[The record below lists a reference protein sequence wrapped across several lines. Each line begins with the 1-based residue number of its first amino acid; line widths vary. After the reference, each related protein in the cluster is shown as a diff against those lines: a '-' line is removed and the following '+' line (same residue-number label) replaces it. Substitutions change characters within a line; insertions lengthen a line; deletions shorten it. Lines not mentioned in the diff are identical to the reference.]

1 MGAWHDTP
9 TRRSSTAPSASSGT
23 PTSPATAKALVM
35 AAHALPSRAV
45 RRDVP
50 EWARTRPVTVS
61 IQSARQSARQS
72 ATAASYPAPPRALAS
87 ETADSRGFASVTVNL
102 ACVFA
107 LTVLACGNL
116 VGAYDHPIAWA
127 ISVLTATACGCLPA
141 ICSSVFRRASRSKP
155 VIRWMATLA
164 FMMLCQ
170 FLIGPALVFPG
181 VTGDTAA
188 FAVGTITQR
197 WNQLLA
203 SYKFLISATPPVGT
217 DAMSLPAVWTM
228 ALWCALAASS
238 AALSRIA
245 GFGVAPA
252 IPILVTFALSALLG
266 TKDGWHA
273 GLLGA
278 AAIAVLLP
286 WTAAR
291 CGWRRPRRWLASL
304 LVLTLALGAGLG
316 SCRLMPHH
324 RFVLRDHYE
333 PPLIMRDTTSPLAG
347 MRTFVKE
354 HRNDTILTAYDLPAA
369 TPVRMAVMTCF
380 DGNVWNV
387 AGCADERGTATYRVM
402 GSGASDTAKY
412 DTAKSSTAKSDT
424 TAYGAETGTASGN
437 GTTVTFAI
445 GKGLSGQSWLP
456 VAGTPNGITM
466 QGHADRRNLFYS
478 AETNAAIYPTGM
490 EEGMVYTVG
499 TMLHPIPKNTDIAA
513 AVGAEATVSSADSV
527 PREIGALASG
537 ISGGQTTGGAMALA
551 LSTWLHSEG
560 WFSHGLQGEHPSM
573 AGHGSHRLLS
583 MLQGSGMVGDGE
595 QYASLMALMARELG
609 LPSRVVLGVIP
620 KDGNGMLSST
630 RAKQI
635 DGHTVT
641 EFTGNDIE
649 AWVEIEL
656 ERFGWVPFFPTPKET
671 KTPDESQDL
680 TPTSVESPLVRSS
693 PSLADP
699 LREER
704 DPPDQAQQRE
714 QNTPA
719 SEKPRAWHAFLRI
732 AGVVALCLGPVWL
745 VGIAAGSALLYN
757 AFRVR
762 RARRIP
768 VPRLCM
774 AAGWRMLVEHLRHTD
789 LADVP
794 LNRTRRMQASIIERQ
809 CPAIAGMVRQLADAA
824 DTAAFADAQATATD
838 AVAYWRQ
845 LDQVRSAASASLT
858 PAHRWLALTTPL
870 PLRPQRFARSVAQ
883 RLRRPAAQSRIVQA
897 QRRGFRTRRQANA
910 TKHADKRRQA
920 PDKHRQTNGI
930 SGHGMHP

>member
-1 MGAWHDTP
+1 
-9 TRRSSTAPSASSGT
+9 
-23 PTSPATAKALVM
+23 
-35 AAHALPSRAV
+35 
-45 RRDVP
+45 
-50 EWARTRPVTVS
+50 
-61 IQSARQSARQS
+61 
-72 ATAASYPAPPRALAS
+72 
-87 ETADSRGFASVTVNL
+87 
-102 ACVFA
+102 
-107 LTVLACGNL
+107 
-116 VGAYDHPIAWA
+116 
-127 ISVLTATACGCLPA
+127 
-141 ICSSVFRRASRSKP
+141 
-155 VIRWMATLA
+155 MATLA

-203 SYKFLISATPPVGT
+203 SYKYLISATPPVGT

-424 TAYGAETGTASGN
+424 TAYSAETGTASGN

-445 GKGLSGQSWLP
+445 GKGLSGHSWLP
-456 VAGTPNGITM
+456 VAGTPSGITM

-478 AETNAAIYPTGM
+478 AETNTAIYPTGM

-499 TMLHPIPKNTDIAA
+499 TMLRPIPKNTDIAA

-537 ISGGQTTGGAMALA
+537 IAGGQTTGGAMAQA

-560 WFSHGLQGEHPSM
+560 WFSHGLPSEHPSM

-680 TPTSVESPLVRSS
+680 TPTSIESPLVRSS

-714 QNTPA
+714 RNTSA
-719 SEKPRAWHAFLRI
+719 SEKPQVWHAFLRI

-745 VGIAAGSALLYN
+745 IGTAAGAALLYN

-774 AAGWRMLVEHLRHTD
+774 AAGWRMLVEHLHHTD

-824 DTAAFADAQATATD
+824 DAAAFADAQATATD

-883 RLRRPAAQSRIVQA
+883 RLRPAAQSRIVQA
-897 QRRGFRTRRQANA
+897 QRRSFQTRRQANA
-910 TKHADKRRQA
+910 TEHTNKHRQA
-920 PDKHRQTNGI
+920 PRQTPTNERHQRTRHASLI
-930 SGHGMHP
+930 VHSR

>member
-1 MGAWHDTP
+1 
-9 TRRSSTAPSASSGT
+9 
-23 PTSPATAKALVM
+23 
-35 AAHALPSRAV
+35 
-45 RRDVP
+45 
-50 EWARTRPVTVS
+50 
-61 IQSARQSARQS
+61 
-72 ATAASYPAPPRALAS
+72 
-87 ETADSRGFASVTVNL
+87 
-102 ACVFA
+102 
-107 LTVLACGNL
+107 
-116 VGAYDHPIAWA
+116 
-127 ISVLTATACGCLPA
+127 
-141 ICSSVFRRASRSKP
+141 
-155 VIRWMATLA
+155 
-164 FMMLCQ
+164 MLCQ

-203 SYKFLISATPPVGT
+203 SYKYLISATPPVGT

-273 GLLGA
+273 GMLGA

-424 TAYGAETGTASGN
+424 TAYSAETGTASGN

-445 GKGLSGQSWLP
+445 GKGLSGHSWLP
-456 VAGTPNGITM
+456 VAGTPSGITM

-478 AETNAAIYPTGM
+478 AETNTAIYPTGM

-499 TMLHPIPKNTDIAA
+499 TMLRPIPKNTDIAA

-537 ISGGQTTGGAMALA
+537 IAGGQTTGGAMAQA

-560 WFSHGLQGEHPSM
+560 WFSHGLPSEHPSM

-680 TPTSVESPLVRSS
+680 TPTSIESPLVRSS

-714 QNTPA
+714 RNTSA
-719 SEKPRAWHAFLRI
+719 SEKPRVWHAFLRI

-745 VGIAAGSALLYN
+745 IGTAAGAALLYN

-774 AAGWRMLVEHLRHTD
+774 AAGWRMLVEHLHHTD

-824 DTAAFADAQATATD
+824 DAAAFADAQATATD

-883 RLRRPAAQSRIVQA
+883 RLRPAAQSRIVQA
-897 QRRGFRTRRQANA
+897 QRRSFQTRRQANA
-910 TKHADKRRQA
+910 TEHTNKHRQA
-920 PDKHRQTNGI
+920 PRQTPTNERHQRTRHASLI
-930 SGHGMHP
+930 VHSR

>member
-1 MGAWHDTP
+1 
-9 TRRSSTAPSASSGT
+9 
-23 PTSPATAKALVM
+23 
-35 AAHALPSRAV
+35 
-45 RRDVP
+45 
-50 EWARTRPVTVS
+50 
-61 IQSARQSARQS
+61 
-72 ATAASYPAPPRALAS
+72 
-87 ETADSRGFASVTVNL
+87 
-102 ACVFA
+102 
-107 LTVLACGNL
+107 
-116 VGAYDHPIAWA
+116 
-127 ISVLTATACGCLPA
+127 
-141 ICSSVFRRASRSKP
+141 
-155 VIRWMATLA
+155 
-164 FMMLCQ
+164 MLCQ

-354 HRNDTILTAYDLPAA
+354 HRNDTILTAYDLSAA

-412 DTAKSSTAKSDT
+412 DTAKSSTSKSDT
-424 TAYGAETGTASGN
+424 TAYSAETGTASGN

-445 GKGLSGQSWLP
+445 GKGLSGHSWLP

-499 TMLHPIPKNTDIAA
+499 TMLRPIPKNTDIAA
-513 AVGAEATVSSADSV
+513 AVGAEATVSSTDSV

-537 ISGGQTTGGAMALA
+537 IAGGQTTGGAMAQA

-680 TPTSVESPLVRSS
+680 TPTSIESPLVRSS

-714 QNTPA
+714 RNTSA
-719 SEKPRAWHAFLRI
+719 SEKPRVWHAFLRI

-745 VGIAAGSALLYN
+745 IGTAAGAALLYN

-774 AAGWRMLVEHLRHTD
+774 AAGWRMLVEHLHHTD

-824 DTAAFADAQATATD
+824 DAAAFADAQATATD

-883 RLRRPAAQSRIVQA
+883 RLRPAAQSRIVQA
-897 QRRGFRTRRQANA
+897 QRRGFRTHRQANA
-910 TKHADKRRQA
+910 RNT
-920 PDKHRQTNGI
+920 PTNTDKHRQAPRQTPTNERHQRTRHA
-930 SGHGMHP
+930 S

>member
-1 MGAWHDTP
+1 
-9 TRRSSTAPSASSGT
+9 
-23 PTSPATAKALVM
+23 
-35 AAHALPSRAV
+35 
-45 RRDVP
+45 
-50 EWARTRPVTVS
+50 
-61 IQSARQSARQS
+61 
-72 ATAASYPAPPRALAS
+72 
-87 ETADSRGFASVTVNL
+87 
-102 ACVFA
+102 
-107 LTVLACGNL
+107 
-116 VGAYDHPIAWA
+116 
-127 ISVLTATACGCLPA
+127 
-141 ICSSVFRRASRSKP
+141 
-155 VIRWMATLA
+155 
-164 FMMLCQ
+164 
-170 FLIGPALVFPG
+170 
-181 VTGDTAA
+181 
-188 FAVGTITQR
+188 
-197 WNQLLA
+197 
-203 SYKFLISATPPVGT
+203 
-217 DAMSLPAVWTM
+217 
-228 ALWCALAASS
+228 
-238 AALSRIA
+238 
-245 GFGVAPA
+245 
-252 IPILVTFALSALLG
+252 
-266 TKDGWHA
+266 
-273 GLLGA
+273 
-278 AAIAVLLP
+278 
-286 WTAAR
+286 
-291 CGWRRPRRWLASL
+291 
-304 LVLTLALGAGLG
+304 
-316 SCRLMPHH
+316 
-324 RFVLRDHYE
+324 
-333 PPLIMRDTTSPLAG
+333 MR
-347 MRTFVKE
+347 
-354 HRNDTILTAYDLPAA
+354 
-369 TPVRMAVMTCF
+369 
-380 DGNVWNV
+380 
-387 AGCADERGTATYRVM
+387 
-402 GSGASDTAKY
+402 
-412 DTAKSSTAKSDT
+412 
-424 TAYGAETGTASGN
+424 
-437 GTTVTFAI
+437 
-445 GKGLSGQSWLP
+445 
-456 VAGTPNGITM
+456 
-466 QGHADRRNLFYS
+466 GHADRCNLFYS

-499 TMLHPIPKNTDIAA
+499 TMLRPIPKNTDIAA
-513 AVGAEATVSSADSV
+513 AAGAEATVSSADSV

-537 ISGGQTTGGAMALA
+537 IAGGQTTGGAMALA

-699 LREER
+699 LREKR

-714 QNTPA
+714 RNTSA

-745 VGIAAGSALLYN
+745 VGTAAGLALLYN

-824 DTAAFADAQATATD
+824 DAAAFADAQATATD

-883 RLRRPAAQSRIVQA
+883 RLRPAAQSRIVQA

-910 TKHADKRRQA
+910 TEHADKRRQA
-920 PDKHRQTNGI
+920 PDKRTALADTACI
-930 SGHGMHP
+930 PDRAFPITP

>member
-1 MGAWHDTP
+1 
-9 TRRSSTAPSASSGT
+9 
-23 PTSPATAKALVM
+23 
-35 AAHALPSRAV
+35 
-45 RRDVP
+45 
-50 EWARTRPVTVS
+50 
-61 IQSARQSARQS
+61 
-72 ATAASYPAPPRALAS
+72 
-87 ETADSRGFASVTVNL
+87 
-102 ACVFA
+102 
-107 LTVLACGNL
+107 
-116 VGAYDHPIAWA
+116 
-127 ISVLTATACGCLPA
+127 
-141 ICSSVFRRASRSKP
+141 
-155 VIRWMATLA
+155 
-164 FMMLCQ
+164 MLCQ

-203 SYKFLISATPPVGT
+203 SYKYLISATPPVGT

-245 GFGVAPA
+245 GFDVAPA

-402 GSGASDTAKY
+402 GSGASDTTKYDTAKY
-412 DTAKSSTAKSDT
+412 DTAKSSIAKSDT
-424 TAYGAETGTASGN
+424 TAYSAETGTASGN

-445 GKGLSGQSWLP
+445 GKGLSGHSWLP

-499 TMLHPIPKNTDIAA
+499 TMLRPIPKNTDIAA

-527 PREIGALASG
+527 PHEIGALASG
-537 ISGGQTTGGAMALA
+537 IAGGQTTGGAMALA

-704 DPPDQAQQRE
+704 DPPDQAQQGER
-714 QNTPA
+714 NTSA

-774 AAGWRMLVEHLRHTD
+774 AAGWRMLVEYLRHTD

-794 LNRTRRMQASIIERQ
+794 LNRTRRMQALIIEGR

-824 DTAAFADAQATATD
+824 DAAAFADAQATATD

-845 LDQVRSAASASLT
+845 LDQVRSAASTSLT
-858 PAHRWLALTTPL
+858 SAHRWLALTTPL

-883 RLRRPAAQSRIVQA
+883 RLRPAAQSRIVQA

-910 TKHADKRRQA
+910 TEHIDRRRQA
-920 PDKHRQTNGI
+920 PDKRTALADTACI
-930 SGHGMHP
+930 PDRAFPITP

>member
-1 MGAWHDTP
+1 
-9 TRRSSTAPSASSGT
+9 
-23 PTSPATAKALVM
+23 
-35 AAHALPSRAV
+35 
-45 RRDVP
+45 
-50 EWARTRPVTVS
+50 
-61 IQSARQSARQS
+61 
-72 ATAASYPAPPRALAS
+72 
-87 ETADSRGFASVTVNL
+87 
-102 ACVFA
+102 
-107 LTVLACGNL
+107 
-116 VGAYDHPIAWA
+116 
-127 ISVLTATACGCLPA
+127 
-141 ICSSVFRRASRSKP
+141 
-155 VIRWMATLA
+155 
-164 FMMLCQ
+164 
-170 FLIGPALVFPG
+170 
-181 VTGDTAA
+181 
-188 FAVGTITQR
+188 
-197 WNQLLA
+197 
-203 SYKFLISATPPVGT
+203 
-217 DAMSLPAVWTM
+217 
-228 ALWCALAASS
+228 
-238 AALSRIA
+238 
-245 GFGVAPA
+245 
-252 IPILVTFALSALLG
+252 
-266 TKDGWHA
+266 
-273 GLLGA
+273 
-278 AAIAVLLP
+278 
-286 WTAAR
+286 
-291 CGWRRPRRWLASL
+291 
-304 LVLTLALGAGLG
+304 
-316 SCRLMPHH
+316 
-324 RFVLRDHYE
+324 
-333 PPLIMRDTTSPLAG
+333 
-347 MRTFVKE
+347 
-354 HRNDTILTAYDLPAA
+354 
-369 TPVRMAVMTCF
+369 
-380 DGNVWNV
+380 
-387 AGCADERGTATYRVM
+387 M
-402 GSGASDTAKY
+402 GSGASDTAK
-412 DTAKSSTAKSDT
+412 SDT
-424 TAYGAETGTASGN
+424 TAYSAETGTASGN

-445 GKGLSGQSWLP
+445 GKGLSGHSWLP
-456 VAGTPNGITM
+456 VAGTPSGITM

-499 TMLHPIPKNTDIAA
+499 TMLRPIPKNTDIAA

-527 PREIGALASG
+527 PREIGTLASG
-537 ISGGQTTGGAMALA
+537 IAGGQTTGGAMALA

-704 DPPDQAQQRE
+704 DPPDQAQQGER
-714 QNTPA
+714 NTSA

-745 VGIAAGSALLYN
+745 VGIAAGSAWLYN

-824 DTAAFADAQATATD
+824 DAAAFADAQATATD

-845 LDQVRSAASASLT
+845 LDQVRSAASASLP

-883 RLRRPAAQSRIVQA
+883 RLRPAAQSRIAQA

-910 TKHADKRRQA
+910 TEHTDR
-920 PDKHRQTNGI
+920 HRQTNDI

>member
-1 MGAWHDTP
+1 
-9 TRRSSTAPSASSGT
+9 
-23 PTSPATAKALVM
+23 
-35 AAHALPSRAV
+35 
-45 RRDVP
+45 
-50 EWARTRPVTVS
+50 
-61 IQSARQSARQS
+61 
-72 ATAASYPAPPRALAS
+72 
-87 ETADSRGFASVTVNL
+87 
-102 ACVFA
+102 
-107 LTVLACGNL
+107 
-116 VGAYDHPIAWA
+116 
-127 ISVLTATACGCLPA
+127 
-141 ICSSVFRRASRSKP
+141 
-155 VIRWMATLA
+155 
-164 FMMLCQ
+164 MLCQ

-203 SYKFLISATPPVGT
+203 SYKYLISTTPPVGT

-424 TAYGAETGTASGN
+424 TAYSAETGTASGN

-445 GKGLSGQSWLP
+445 GKGLSGHSWLP
-456 VAGTPNGITM
+456 VAGTPSGITM

-478 AETNAAIYPTGM
+478 AETNTAIYPTGM

-499 TMLHPIPKNTDIAA
+499 TMLRPIPKNTDIAA

-537 ISGGQTTGGAMALA
+537 IAGGQTTGGAMALA

-680 TPTSVESPLVRSS
+680 TPTSIESPLVRSS

-714 QNTPA
+714 RNTSA
-719 SEKPRAWHAFLRI
+719 SEKPRVWHAFLRI

-745 VGIAAGSALLYN
+745 IGTAAGAALLYN

-774 AAGWRMLVEHLRHTD
+774 AAGWRMLIEHLHHTD

-824 DTAAFADAQATATD
+824 DAAAFADAQATATD

-883 RLRRPAAQSRIVQA
+883 RLRPAAQSRIVQA
-897 QRRGFRTRRQANA
+897 QRRSFQTRRQANA
-910 TKHADKRRQA
+910 TEHTNKHRQA
-920 PDKHRQTNGI
+920 PRQTPTNERHQRTRHASLI
-930 SGHGMHP
+930 VHSR

>member
-1 MGAWHDTP
+1 
-9 TRRSSTAPSASSGT
+9 
-23 PTSPATAKALVM
+23 
-35 AAHALPSRAV
+35 
-45 RRDVP
+45 
-50 EWARTRPVTVS
+50 
-61 IQSARQSARQS
+61 
-72 ATAASYPAPPRALAS
+72 
-87 ETADSRGFASVTVNL
+87 
-102 ACVFA
+102 
-107 LTVLACGNL
+107 
-116 VGAYDHPIAWA
+116 
-127 ISVLTATACGCLPA
+127 
-141 ICSSVFRRASRSKP
+141 
-155 VIRWMATLA
+155 
-164 FMMLCQ
+164 MLCQ

-203 SYKFLISATPPVGT
+203 SYKYLISATPPVGT

-278 AAIAVLLP
+278 AAIAMLLP

-347 MRTFVKE
+347 IRTFVKE

-412 DTAKSSTAKSDT
+412 DTAKSSTAKSGT
-424 TAYGAETGTASGN
+424 TAYSAETGTASGN

-445 GKGLSGQSWLP
+445 GKGLSGHSWLP
-456 VAGTPNGITM
+456 VAGTPSGITM
-466 QGHADRRNLFYS
+466 RGHADRRNLFYS

-499 TMLHPIPKNTDIAA
+499 TMLRPIPKNTDIAA

-537 ISGGQTTGGAMALA
+537 IAGGQTTGGAMALA

-704 DPPDQAQQRE
+704 DPPDQAQQGER
-714 QNTPA
+714 NTSA

-774 AAGWRMLVEHLRHTD
+774 AAGWRMLVEYLRHTD

-794 LNRTRRMQASIIERQ
+794 LNRTRRMQALIIEGR

-824 DTAAFADAQATATD
+824 DAAAFADAQATATD

-845 LDQVRSAASASLT
+845 LDQVRSAASTSLT
-858 PAHRWLALTTPL
+858 SAHRWLALTTPL

-883 RLRRPAAQSRIVQA
+883 RLRPAAQSRIVQA

-910 TKHADKRRQA
+910 TEHIDRHRQA

>member
-1 MGAWHDTP
+1 
-9 TRRSSTAPSASSGT
+9 
-23 PTSPATAKALVM
+23 
-35 AAHALPSRAV
+35 
-45 RRDVP
+45 
-50 EWARTRPVTVS
+50 
-61 IQSARQSARQS
+61 
-72 ATAASYPAPPRALAS
+72 
-87 ETADSRGFASVTVNL
+87 
-102 ACVFA
+102 
-107 LTVLACGNL
+107 
-116 VGAYDHPIAWA
+116 
-127 ISVLTATACGCLPA
+127 
-141 ICSSVFRRASRSKP
+141 
-155 VIRWMATLA
+155 
-164 FMMLCQ
+164 MLCQ

-203 SYKFLISATPPVGT
+203 SYKYLISATPPVGT

-245 GFGVAPA
+245 GFDVAPA

-402 GSGASDTAKY
+402 GSGASDTTKYDTAKY
-412 DTAKSSTAKSDT
+412 DTAKSSIAKSDT
-424 TAYGAETGTASGN
+424 TAYSAETGTASGN

-445 GKGLSGQSWLP
+445 GKGLSGHSWLP

-499 TMLHPIPKNTDIAA
+499 TMLRPIPKNTDIAA

-527 PREIGALASG
+527 PHEIGALASG
-537 ISGGQTTGGAMALA
+537 IAGGQTTGGAMALA

-704 DPPDQAQQRE
+704 DPPDQAQQGER
-714 QNTPA
+714 NTSA

-774 AAGWRMLVEHLRHTD
+774 AAGWRMLVEYLRHTD

-794 LNRTRRMQASIIERQ
+794 LNRTRRMQALIIEGR

-824 DTAAFADAQATATD
+824 DAAAFADAQATATD

-845 LDQVRSAASASLT
+845 LDQVRSAASTSLT
-858 PAHRWLALTTPL
+858 SAHRWLALTTPL

-883 RLRRPAAQSRIVQA
+883 RLRPAAQSRIVQA

-910 TKHADKRRQA
+910 TEHIDRHRQA

>member
-1 MGAWHDTP
+1 
-9 TRRSSTAPSASSGT
+9 
-23 PTSPATAKALVM
+23 
-35 AAHALPSRAV
+35 
-45 RRDVP
+45 
-50 EWARTRPVTVS
+50 
-61 IQSARQSARQS
+61 
-72 ATAASYPAPPRALAS
+72 
-87 ETADSRGFASVTVNL
+87 
-102 ACVFA
+102 
-107 LTVLACGNL
+107 
-116 VGAYDHPIAWA
+116 
-127 ISVLTATACGCLPA
+127 
-141 ICSSVFRRASRSKP
+141 
-155 VIRWMATLA
+155 
-164 FMMLCQ
+164 MLCQ

-203 SYKFLISATPPVGT
+203 SYKYLISATPPVGT

-291 CGWRRPRRWLASL
+291 CGWCRPRRWLASL

-324 RFVLRDHYE
+324 RFVLRDYYE

-424 TAYGAETGTASGN
+424 TAYSAETGTASGN

-445 GKGLSGQSWLP
+445 GKGLSGHSWLP
-456 VAGTPNGITM
+456 VAGMPSGITM
-466 QGHADRRNLFYS
+466 QGRADRRNLFYS

-499 TMLHPIPKNTDIAA
+499 TMLRPIPKNTDIAA

-537 ISGGQTTGGAMALA
+537 IAGGQTTGGAMALA

-704 DPPDQAQQRE
+704 DPPDQAQQEER
-714 QNTPA
+714 NTPA

-774 AAGWRMLVEHLRHTD
+774 AAGWRMLVEYLRHTD

-794 LNRTRRMQASIIERQ
+794 LNRTRRMQASIIEGR

-824 DTAAFADAQATATD
+824 DAAAFADAQATATD

-858 PAHRWLALTTPL
+858 PAHRWLSLTTPL

-897 QRRGFRTRRQANA
+897 QRRGFRTHRQANA
-910 TKHADKRRQA
+910 RNTPTNTDKHQQA

>member
-1 MGAWHDTP
+1 
-9 TRRSSTAPSASSGT
+9 
-23 PTSPATAKALVM
+23 
-35 AAHALPSRAV
+35 
-45 RRDVP
+45 
-50 EWARTRPVTVS
+50 
-61 IQSARQSARQS
+61 
-72 ATAASYPAPPRALAS
+72 
-87 ETADSRGFASVTVNL
+87 
-102 ACVFA
+102 
-107 LTVLACGNL
+107 
-116 VGAYDHPIAWA
+116 
-127 ISVLTATACGCLPA
+127 
-141 ICSSVFRRASRSKP
+141 
-155 VIRWMATLA
+155 
-164 FMMLCQ
+164 MLCQ

-203 SYKFLISATPPVGT
+203 SYKYLISATPPVGT

-424 TAYGAETGTASGN
+424 TAYSAETGTASGN

-445 GKGLSGQSWLP
+445 GKGLSGHSWLP
-456 VAGTPNGITM
+456 VAGTPSGITM

-499 TMLHPIPKNTDIAA
+499 TMLRPLPKNTDIAA
-513 AVGAEATVSSADSV
+513 AAGAEATVSSADSV

-537 ISGGQTTGGAMALA
+537 IAGGQTTGGAMAQA

-714 QNTPA
+714 RNTSA

-745 VGIAAGSALLYN
+745 VGTAAGLALLYN
-757 AFRVR
+757 AFRMR

-774 AAGWRMLVEHLRHTD
+774 AAGWRMLVEHFRHTG

-824 DTAAFADAQATATD
+824 DAAAFADAQATATD

-883 RLRRPAAQSRIVQA
+883 RLRPAAQSRIVQA
-897 QRRGFRTRRQANA
+897 QRRWFRTRRQANA
-910 TKHADKRRQA
+910 TEHADKRRQA
-920 PDKHRQTNGI
+920 PDRHRQTNDI
-930 SGHGMHP
+930 SGHGMHPDRAFPITP

>member
-1 MGAWHDTP
+1 
-9 TRRSSTAPSASSGT
+9 
-23 PTSPATAKALVM
+23 
-35 AAHALPSRAV
+35 
-45 RRDVP
+45 
-50 EWARTRPVTVS
+50 
-61 IQSARQSARQS
+61 
-72 ATAASYPAPPRALAS
+72 
-87 ETADSRGFASVTVNL
+87 
-102 ACVFA
+102 
-107 LTVLACGNL
+107 
-116 VGAYDHPIAWA
+116 
-127 ISVLTATACGCLPA
+127 
-141 ICSSVFRRASRSKP
+141 
-155 VIRWMATLA
+155 MATLA

-203 SYKFLISATPPVGT
+203 SYKYLISATPPVGT

-424 TAYGAETGTASGN
+424 TAYSAETGTASGN

-445 GKGLSGQSWLP
+445 GKGLSGHSWLP
-456 VAGTPNGITM
+456 VAGTPSGITM

-499 TMLHPIPKNTDIAA
+499 TMLRPLPKNTDIAA
-513 AVGAEATVSSADSV
+513 AAGAEATVSSADSV

-537 ISGGQTTGGAMALA
+537 IAGGQTTGGAMAQA

-714 QNTPA
+714 RNTSA

-745 VGIAAGSALLYN
+745 VGTAAGLALLYN
-757 AFRVR
+757 AFRMR

-774 AAGWRMLVEHLRHTD
+774 AAGWRMLVEHFRHTG

-824 DTAAFADAQATATD
+824 DAAAFADAQATATD

-883 RLRRPAAQSRIVQA
+883 RLRPAAQSRIVQA
-897 QRRGFRTRRQANA
+897 QRRWFRTRRQANA
-910 TKHADKRRQA
+910 TEHADKRRQA
-920 PDKHRQTNGI
+920 PDRHRQTNDI
-930 SGHGMHP
+930 SGHGMHPDRAFPITP

>member
-1 MGAWHDTP
+1 
-9 TRRSSTAPSASSGT
+9 
-23 PTSPATAKALVM
+23 
-35 AAHALPSRAV
+35 
-45 RRDVP
+45 
-50 EWARTRPVTVS
+50 
-61 IQSARQSARQS
+61 
-72 ATAASYPAPPRALAS
+72 
-87 ETADSRGFASVTVNL
+87 
-102 ACVFA
+102 
-107 LTVLACGNL
+107 
-116 VGAYDHPIAWA
+116 
-127 ISVLTATACGCLPA
+127 
-141 ICSSVFRRASRSKP
+141 
-155 VIRWMATLA
+155 
-164 FMMLCQ
+164 MLCQ

-203 SYKFLISATPPVGT
+203 SYKYLISATPPVGT

-424 TAYGAETGTASGN
+424 TAYSAETGTASGN

-445 GKGLSGQSWLP
+445 GKGLSGHSWLP
-456 VAGTPNGITM
+456 VAGTPSGITM

-478 AETNAAIYPTGM
+478 AETNTAIYPTGM

-499 TMLHPIPKNTDIAA
+499 TMLRPIPKNTDIAA

-537 ISGGQTTGGAMALA
+537 IAGGQTTGGAMAQA

-560 WFSHGLQGEHPSM
+560 WFSHGLPSEHPSM

-680 TPTSVESPLVRSS
+680 TPTSIESPLVRSS

-714 QNTPA
+714 RNTSA
-719 SEKPRAWHAFLRI
+719 SEKPRVWHAFLRI

-745 VGIAAGSALLYN
+745 IGTAAGAALLYN

-774 AAGWRMLVEHLRHTD
+774 AAGWRMLVEHLHHTD

-824 DTAAFADAQATATD
+824 DAAAFADAQATATD

-883 RLRRPAAQSRIVQA
+883 RLRPAAQSRIVQA
-897 QRRGFRTRRQANA
+897 QRRSFQTRRQANA
-910 TKHADKRRQA
+910 TEHTNKHRQA
-920 PDKHRQTNGI
+920 PRQTPTNERHQRTRHASLI
-930 SGHGMHP
+930 VHSR

>member
-1 MGAWHDTP
+1 
-9 TRRSSTAPSASSGT
+9 
-23 PTSPATAKALVM
+23 
-35 AAHALPSRAV
+35 
-45 RRDVP
+45 
-50 EWARTRPVTVS
+50 
-61 IQSARQSARQS
+61 
-72 ATAASYPAPPRALAS
+72 
-87 ETADSRGFASVTVNL
+87 
-102 ACVFA
+102 
-107 LTVLACGNL
+107 
-116 VGAYDHPIAWA
+116 
-127 ISVLTATACGCLPA
+127 
-141 ICSSVFRRASRSKP
+141 
-155 VIRWMATLA
+155 
-164 FMMLCQ
+164 MLCQ

-291 CGWRRPRRWLASL
+291 CGWSRPRRWLASL
-304 LVLTLALGAGLG
+304 LVLALALGAGLG

-424 TAYGAETGTASGN
+424 TAYSAETGTASGN

-445 GKGLSGQSWLP
+445 GKGLSGHSWLP
-456 VAGTPNGITM
+456 VAGTPSGITM
-466 QGHADRRNLFYS
+466 RGHADRCNLFYS

-499 TMLHPIPKNTDIAA
+499 TMLRPIPKNTDIAA

-537 ISGGQTTGGAMALA
+537 IAGGQTTGGAMALA

-704 DPPDQAQQRE
+704 DPPDQAQQGER
-714 QNTPA
+714 NTSA

-774 AAGWRMLVEHLRHTD
+774 AAGWRMLVEYLRHTD

-794 LNRTRRMQASIIERQ
+794 LNRTRRMQALIIEGR

-824 DTAAFADAQATATD
+824 DAAAFADAQATATD

-845 LDQVRSAASASLT
+845 LDQVRSAASTSLT
-858 PAHRWLALTTPL
+858 SAHRWLALTTPL

-883 RLRRPAAQSRIVQA
+883 RLRPAAQSRIVQA

-910 TKHADKRRQA
+910 TEHIDRHRQA

>member
-1 MGAWHDTP
+1 
-9 TRRSSTAPSASSGT
+9 
-23 PTSPATAKALVM
+23 
-35 AAHALPSRAV
+35 
-45 RRDVP
+45 
-50 EWARTRPVTVS
+50 
-61 IQSARQSARQS
+61 
-72 ATAASYPAPPRALAS
+72 
-87 ETADSRGFASVTVNL
+87 
-102 ACVFA
+102 
-107 LTVLACGNL
+107 
-116 VGAYDHPIAWA
+116 
-127 ISVLTATACGCLPA
+127 
-141 ICSSVFRRASRSKP
+141 
-155 VIRWMATLA
+155 
-164 FMMLCQ
+164 MLCQ

-203 SYKFLISATPPVGT
+203 SYKYLISATPPVGT

-424 TAYGAETGTASGN
+424 TAYSAETGTASGN

-445 GKGLSGQSWLP
+445 GKGLSGHSWLP
-456 VAGTPNGITM
+456 VAGTPSGITM

-478 AETNAAIYPTGM
+478 AETNTAIYPTGM

-499 TMLHPIPKNTDIAA
+499 TMLRPIPKNTDIAA

-537 ISGGQTTGGAMALA
+537 IAGGQTTGGAMALA

-560 WFSHGLQGEHPSM
+560 WFSHGLPSEHPSM

-620 KDGNGMLSST
+620 KDGNGILSST

-714 QNTPA
+714 RNTSA
-719 SEKPRAWHAFLRI
+719 SEKPRVWHAFLRI

-745 VGIAAGSALLYN
+745 IGTAAGAALLYN

-774 AAGWRMLVEHLRHTD
+774 AAGWRMLVEHLHHTD

-824 DTAAFADAQATATD
+824 DAAAFADAQATATD

-883 RLRRPAAQSRIVQA
+883 RLRPAAQSRIVQA
-897 QRRGFRTRRQANA
+897 QRRSFQTRRQANA
-910 TKHADKRRQA
+910 TEHTNKHRQA
-920 PDKHRQTNGI
+920 PRQTPTNERHQRTRHASLI
-930 SGHGMHP
+930 VHSR

>member
-1 MGAWHDTP
+1 
-9 TRRSSTAPSASSGT
+9 
-23 PTSPATAKALVM
+23 
-35 AAHALPSRAV
+35 
-45 RRDVP
+45 
-50 EWARTRPVTVS
+50 
-61 IQSARQSARQS
+61 
-72 ATAASYPAPPRALAS
+72 
-87 ETADSRGFASVTVNL
+87 
-102 ACVFA
+102 
-107 LTVLACGNL
+107 
-116 VGAYDHPIAWA
+116 
-127 ISVLTATACGCLPA
+127 
-141 ICSSVFRRASRSKP
+141 
-155 VIRWMATLA
+155 
-164 FMMLCQ
+164 
-170 FLIGPALVFPG
+170 
-181 VTGDTAA
+181 
-188 FAVGTITQR
+188 
-197 WNQLLA
+197 
-203 SYKFLISATPPVGT
+203 
-217 DAMSLPAVWTM
+217 
-228 ALWCALAASS
+228 
-238 AALSRIA
+238 
-245 GFGVAPA
+245 
-252 IPILVTFALSALLG
+252 
-266 TKDGWHA
+266 
-273 GLLGA
+273 
-278 AAIAVLLP
+278 
-286 WTAAR
+286 
-291 CGWRRPRRWLASL
+291 
-304 LVLTLALGAGLG
+304 
-316 SCRLMPHH
+316 
-324 RFVLRDHYE
+324 
-333 PPLIMRDTTSPLAG
+333 
-347 MRTFVKE
+347 
-354 HRNDTILTAYDLPAA
+354 
-369 TPVRMAVMTCF
+369 
-380 DGNVWNV
+380 
-387 AGCADERGTATYRVM
+387 
-402 GSGASDTAKY
+402 
-412 DTAKSSTAKSDT
+412 
-424 TAYGAETGTASGN
+424 
-437 GTTVTFAI
+437 
-445 GKGLSGQSWLP
+445 
-456 VAGTPNGITM
+456 
-466 QGHADRRNLFYS
+466 
-478 AETNAAIYPTGM
+478 
-490 EEGMVYTVG
+490 MVYTVG
-499 TMLHPIPKNTDIAA
+499 TMLRPIPKNTDIAA

-537 ISGGQTTGGAMALA
+537 IAGGQTTGGAMALA

-583 MLQGSGMVGDGE
+583 MLQGSGMIGDGE

-714 QNTPA
+714 RNTSA

-745 VGIAAGSALLYN
+745 VGTAAGSAWLYN

-774 AAGWRMLVEHLRHTD
+774 AAGWRMLVEYLRHTD

-824 DTAAFADAQATATD
+824 DAAAFADAQVTATD

-845 LDQVRSAASASLT
+845 LDQVRSAASASLP

-897 QRRGFRTRRQANA
+897 QRRGFRTHRQANA
-910 TKHADKRRQA
+910 RNT
-920 PDKHRQTNGI
+920 PTNTDKHRQAPRQTPTNERHQRTRHASLI
-930 SGHGMHP
+930 AHSR

>member
-1 MGAWHDTP
+1 
-9 TRRSSTAPSASSGT
+9 
-23 PTSPATAKALVM
+23 
-35 AAHALPSRAV
+35 
-45 RRDVP
+45 
-50 EWARTRPVTVS
+50 
-61 IQSARQSARQS
+61 
-72 ATAASYPAPPRALAS
+72 
-87 ETADSRGFASVTVNL
+87 
-102 ACVFA
+102 
-107 LTVLACGNL
+107 
-116 VGAYDHPIAWA
+116 
-127 ISVLTATACGCLPA
+127 
-141 ICSSVFRRASRSKP
+141 
-155 VIRWMATLA
+155 
-164 FMMLCQ
+164 MLCQ

-387 AGCADERGTATYRVM
+387 AGCAGERGTATYRVM

-412 DTAKSSTAKSDT
+412 DTAKSDT

-456 VAGTPNGITM
+456 VAGTPSGITM

-499 TMLHPIPKNTDIAA
+499 TMLRPIPKNTDIAA
-513 AVGAEATVSSADSV
+513 AVGAEATVSSTDSV

-537 ISGGQTTGGAMALA
+537 IAGGQTTGGAMALA

-635 DGHTVT
+635 DGHMVT

-714 QNTPA
+714 RNTPT

-762 RARRIP
+762 CARRIP

-774 AAGWRMLVEHLRHTD
+774 AVGWRMLVEHLRHTG

-824 DTAAFADAQATATD
+824 DAAAFADAQATATD

-870 PLRPQRFARSVAQ
+870 PLRPQRFARSVARSVAQ

-920 PDKHRQTNGI
+920 PDKHPASADTACIPDRVFPIT
-930 SGHGMHP
+930 P

>member
-1 MGAWHDTP
+1 
-9 TRRSSTAPSASSGT
+9 
-23 PTSPATAKALVM
+23 
-35 AAHALPSRAV
+35 
-45 RRDVP
+45 
-50 EWARTRPVTVS
+50 
-61 IQSARQSARQS
+61 
-72 ATAASYPAPPRALAS
+72 
-87 ETADSRGFASVTVNL
+87 
-102 ACVFA
+102 
-107 LTVLACGNL
+107 
-116 VGAYDHPIAWA
+116 
-127 ISVLTATACGCLPA
+127 
-141 ICSSVFRRASRSKP
+141 
-155 VIRWMATLA
+155 
-164 FMMLCQ
+164 MLCQ

-412 DTAKSSTAKSDT
+412 DTAKSSTSKSDT
-424 TAYGAETGTASGN
+424 TAYSAETGTASGN

-445 GKGLSGQSWLP
+445 GKGLSGHSWLP

-499 TMLHPIPKNTDIAA
+499 TMLRPIPKNTDIAA

-537 ISGGQTTGGAMALA
+537 IAGGQTTGGAMAQA

-680 TPTSVESPLVRSS
+680 TPTSIESPLVRSS

-714 QNTPA
+714 RNTSA
-719 SEKPRAWHAFLRI
+719 SEKPRVWHAFLRI

-745 VGIAAGSALLYN
+745 IGTAAGAALLYN

-774 AAGWRMLVEHLRHTD
+774 AAGWRMLVEHLHHTD

-824 DTAAFADAQATATD
+824 DAAAFADAQATATD

-883 RLRRPAAQSRIVQA
+883 RLRPAAQSRIVQA
-897 QRRGFRTRRQANA
+897 QRRGFRTHRQANA
-910 TKHADKRRQA
+910 RNT
-920 PDKHRQTNGI
+920 PTNTDKHRQTPTSPPTDTDKRTTSADTACI
-930 SGHGMHP
+930 LIAHSR

>member
-1 MGAWHDTP
+1 
-9 TRRSSTAPSASSGT
+9 
-23 PTSPATAKALVM
+23 
-35 AAHALPSRAV
+35 
-45 RRDVP
+45 
-50 EWARTRPVTVS
+50 
-61 IQSARQSARQS
+61 
-72 ATAASYPAPPRALAS
+72 
-87 ETADSRGFASVTVNL
+87 
-102 ACVFA
+102 
-107 LTVLACGNL
+107 
-116 VGAYDHPIAWA
+116 
-127 ISVLTATACGCLPA
+127 
-141 ICSSVFRRASRSKP
+141 
-155 VIRWMATLA
+155 
-164 FMMLCQ
+164 MLCQ

-412 DTAKSSTAKSDT
+412 DTAKSSTSKSDT
-424 TAYGAETGTASGN
+424 TAYSAETGTASGN

-445 GKGLSGQSWLP
+445 GKGLSGHSWLP

-499 TMLHPIPKNTDIAA
+499 TMLRPIPKNTDIAA

-537 ISGGQTTGGAMALA
+537 IAGGQTTGGAMAQA

-680 TPTSVESPLVRSS
+680 TPTSIESPLVRSS

-714 QNTPA
+714 RNTSA
-719 SEKPRAWHAFLRI
+719 SEKPRVWHAFLRI

-745 VGIAAGSALLYN
+745 IGTAAGAALLYN

-774 AAGWRMLVEHLRHTD
+774 AAGWRMLVEHLHHTD

-824 DTAAFADAQATATD
+824 DAAAFADAQATATD

-883 RLRRPAAQSRIVQA
+883 RLRPAAQSRIVQA
-897 QRRGFRTRRQANA
+897 QRRGFRTHRQANA
-910 TKHADKRRQA
+910 RNT
-920 PDKHRQTNGI
+920 PTNTDKHRQAPRQTPTNERHQRTRHA
-930 SGHGMHP
+930 S

>member
-1 MGAWHDTP
+1 
-9 TRRSSTAPSASSGT
+9 
-23 PTSPATAKALVM
+23 M

-61 IQSARQSARQS
+61 IQSTRQSARQS

-87 ETADSRGFASVTVNL
+87 ETANSRRFASVTVNL

-116 VGAYDHPIAWA
+116 VGAYDYPTAWA

-141 ICSSVFRRASRSKP
+141 ICSSVFQRASRSKP

-203 SYKFLISATPPVGT
+203 SYKYLISATPPVGT

-424 TAYGAETGTASGN
+424 TAYSAETGTASGN

-445 GKGLSGQSWLP
+445 GKGLSGHSWLP
-456 VAGTPNGITM
+456 VAGTPSGITM

-478 AETNAAIYPTGM
+478 AETNTAIYPTGM

-499 TMLHPIPKNTDIAA
+499 TMLRPIPKNTDIAA

-537 ISGGQTTGGAMALA
+537 IAGGQTTGGAMAQA

-560 WFSHGLQGEHPSM
+560 WFSHGLPSEHPSM

-680 TPTSVESPLVRSS
+680 TPTSIESPLVRSS

-714 QNTPA
+714 RNTSA
-719 SEKPRAWHAFLRI
+719 SEKPRVWHAFLRI

-745 VGIAAGSALLYN
+745 IGTAAGAALLYN

-774 AAGWRMLVEHLRHTD
+774 AAGWRMLVEHLHHTD

-824 DTAAFADAQATATD
+824 DAAAFADAQATATD

-883 RLRRPAAQSRIVQA
+883 RLRPAAQSRIVQA
-897 QRRGFRTRRQANA
+897 QRRSFQTRRQANA
-910 TKHADKRRQA
+910 TEHTNKHRQA
-920 PDKHRQTNGI
+920 PRQTPTNERHQRTRHASLI
-930 SGHGMHP
+930 VHSR

>member
-1 MGAWHDTP
+1 
-9 TRRSSTAPSASSGT
+9 
-23 PTSPATAKALVM
+23 
-35 AAHALPSRAV
+35 
-45 RRDVP
+45 
-50 EWARTRPVTVS
+50 
-61 IQSARQSARQS
+61 
-72 ATAASYPAPPRALAS
+72 
-87 ETADSRGFASVTVNL
+87 
-102 ACVFA
+102 
-107 LTVLACGNL
+107 
-116 VGAYDHPIAWA
+116 
-127 ISVLTATACGCLPA
+127 
-141 ICSSVFRRASRSKP
+141 
-155 VIRWMATLA
+155 
-164 FMMLCQ
+164 MLCQ

-203 SYKFLISATPPVGT
+203 SYKYLISATPPVGT

-266 TKDGWHA
+266 TKDGCHA

-347 MRTFVKE
+347 MRSFVKE

-412 DTAKSSTAKSDT
+412 DTAKSSTAKSSTAKSSIAKSDT
-424 TAYGAETGTASGN
+424 TAYSAETGTASGN

-445 GKGLSGQSWLP
+445 GKGLSGHSWLP
-456 VAGTPNGITM
+456 VAGTPSGITM
-466 QGHADRRNLFYS
+466 QDHADRRNLFYS

-499 TMLHPIPKNTDIAA
+499 TMLRPIPKNTDIAA
-513 AVGAEATVSSADSV
+513 AAGAEATVSSADSV

-537 ISGGQTTGGAMALA
+537 IAGGQTTGGAMAQA

-635 DGHTVT
+635 YGHTVT

-704 DPPDQAQQRE
+704 DPPDQAQQGER
-714 QNTPA
+714 NTSA

-732 AGVVALCLGPVWL
+732 AGVVVLCLGPVWL
-745 VGIAAGSALLYN
+745 VGTAAGSALLYN

-774 AAGWRMLVEHLRHTD
+774 AAGWRMLVEYLRHTD

-794 LNRTRRMQASIIERQ
+794 LNRTRRMQASIIEGQ

-824 DTAAFADAQATATD
+824 DAAAFADAQATVTD

-845 LDQVRSAASASLT
+845 LDQVRSAASTSLT
-858 PAHRWLALTTPL
+858 SAHRWLALTTPL
-870 PLRPQRFARSVAQ
+870 PLRPQRFARSVARSVAQ
-883 RLRRPAAQSRIVQA
+883 RLRPAAQSRIVQA

-910 TKHADKRRQA
+910 TEHIDRHRQA

>member
-1 MGAWHDTP
+1 
-9 TRRSSTAPSASSGT
+9 
-23 PTSPATAKALVM
+23 
-35 AAHALPSRAV
+35 
-45 RRDVP
+45 
-50 EWARTRPVTVS
+50 
-61 IQSARQSARQS
+61 
-72 ATAASYPAPPRALAS
+72 
-87 ETADSRGFASVTVNL
+87 
-102 ACVFA
+102 
-107 LTVLACGNL
+107 
-116 VGAYDHPIAWA
+116 
-127 ISVLTATACGCLPA
+127 
-141 ICSSVFRRASRSKP
+141 
-155 VIRWMATLA
+155 
-164 FMMLCQ
+164 MLCQ

-203 SYKFLISATPPVGT
+203 SYKYLISATPPVGT

-324 RFVLRDHYE
+324 RFVLRDYYE

-424 TAYGAETGTASGN
+424 TAYSAETGTASGN

-445 GKGLSGQSWLP
+445 GKGLSGHSWLP
-456 VAGTPNGITM
+456 VAGTPSGITM
-466 QGHADRRNLFYS
+466 QGRADRRNLFYS

-499 TMLHPIPKNTDIAA
+499 TMLRPIPKNTDIAA

-537 ISGGQTTGGAMALA
+537 IAGGQTTGGAMALA

-704 DPPDQAQQRE
+704 DPPDQAQQEER
-714 QNTPA
+714 NTPA

-774 AAGWRMLVEHLRHTD
+774 AAGWRMLVEYLRHTD

-794 LNRTRRMQASIIERQ
+794 LNRTRRMQASIIEGR

-824 DTAAFADAQATATD
+824 DAAAFADAQATATD

-858 PAHRWLALTTPL
+858 PAHRWLSLTTPL

-897 QRRGFRTRRQANA
+897 QRRGFRTHRQANA
-910 TKHADKRRQA
+910 RNTPTNTNKHQQA

>member
-1 MGAWHDTP
+1 
-9 TRRSSTAPSASSGT
+9 
-23 PTSPATAKALVM
+23 
-35 AAHALPSRAV
+35 
-45 RRDVP
+45 
-50 EWARTRPVTVS
+50 
-61 IQSARQSARQS
+61 
-72 ATAASYPAPPRALAS
+72 
-87 ETADSRGFASVTVNL
+87 
-102 ACVFA
+102 
-107 LTVLACGNL
+107 
-116 VGAYDHPIAWA
+116 
-127 ISVLTATACGCLPA
+127 
-141 ICSSVFRRASRSKP
+141 
-155 VIRWMATLA
+155 
-164 FMMLCQ
+164 MLCQ

-412 DTAKSSTAKSDT
+412 DTAKYDTAKSSTSKSDT
-424 TAYGAETGTASGN
+424 TAYSAETGTASGN

-445 GKGLSGQSWLP
+445 GKGLSGHSWLP

-499 TMLHPIPKNTDIAA
+499 TMLRPIPKNTDIAA

-537 ISGGQTTGGAMALA
+537 IAGGQTTGGAMAQA

-680 TPTSVESPLVRSS
+680 TPTSIESPLVRSS

-714 QNTPA
+714 RNTSA
-719 SEKPRAWHAFLRI
+719 SEKPRVWHAFLRI

-745 VGIAAGSALLYN
+745 IGTAAGAALLYN

-774 AAGWRMLVEHLRHTD
+774 AAGWRMLVEHLHHTD

-824 DTAAFADAQATATD
+824 DAAAFADAQATATD

-883 RLRRPAAQSRIVQA
+883 RLRPAAQSRIVQA
-897 QRRGFRTRRQANA
+897 QRRGFRTHRQANA
-910 TKHADKRRQA
+910 RNT
-920 PDKHRQTNGI
+920 PTNTDKHRQAPRQTPTNERHQRTRHASLI
-930 SGHGMHP
+930 THSR

>member
-1 MGAWHDTP
+1 
-9 TRRSSTAPSASSGT
+9 
-23 PTSPATAKALVM
+23 
-35 AAHALPSRAV
+35 
-45 RRDVP
+45 
-50 EWARTRPVTVS
+50 
-61 IQSARQSARQS
+61 
-72 ATAASYPAPPRALAS
+72 
-87 ETADSRGFASVTVNL
+87 
-102 ACVFA
+102 
-107 LTVLACGNL
+107 
-116 VGAYDHPIAWA
+116 
-127 ISVLTATACGCLPA
+127 
-141 ICSSVFRRASRSKP
+141 
-155 VIRWMATLA
+155 
-164 FMMLCQ
+164 MLCQ

-203 SYKFLISATPPVGT
+203 SYKYLISATPPVGT

-278 AAIAVLLP
+278 VAIAVLLP

-316 SCRLMPHH
+316 SCRFMPHH

-424 TAYGAETGTASGN
+424 TAYSAETGTASGN

-445 GKGLSGQSWLP
+445 GKGLSGHSWLP
-456 VAGTPNGITM
+456 VAGTPSGITM

-499 TMLHPIPKNTDIAA
+499 TMLRPIPKNTDIAA

-537 ISGGQTTGGAMALA
+537 IAGGQTTGGAMALA

-560 WFSHGLQGEHPSM
+560 WFSHGLPGEHPSM

-595 QYASLMALMARELG
+595 QYASLMALMARELS

-714 QNTPA
+714 RNTSA

-745 VGIAAGSALLYN
+745 VGTAAGSALLYN

-774 AAGWRMLVEHLRHTD
+774 AAGWRMLVEYLRHTD

-824 DTAAFADAQATATD
+824 DAAAFADAQATATD

-858 PAHRWLALTTPL
+858 PAHRWLALSTPL

-883 RLRRPAAQSRIVQA
+883 RLRSAAQLRIVQA

-910 TKHADKRRQA
+910 TEHTN
-920 PDKHRQTNGI
+920 KHRQTNGI

>member
-1 MGAWHDTP
+1 
-9 TRRSSTAPSASSGT
+9 
-23 PTSPATAKALVM
+23 
-35 AAHALPSRAV
+35 
-45 RRDVP
+45 
-50 EWARTRPVTVS
+50 
-61 IQSARQSARQS
+61 
-72 ATAASYPAPPRALAS
+72 
-87 ETADSRGFASVTVNL
+87 
-102 ACVFA
+102 
-107 LTVLACGNL
+107 
-116 VGAYDHPIAWA
+116 
-127 ISVLTATACGCLPA
+127 
-141 ICSSVFRRASRSKP
+141 
-155 VIRWMATLA
+155 MATLA

-203 SYKFLISATPPVGT
+203 SYKYLISATPPVGT

-324 RFVLRDHYE
+324 RFVLRDYYE

-424 TAYGAETGTASGN
+424 TAYSAETGTASGN

-445 GKGLSGQSWLP
+445 GKGLSGHSWLP
-456 VAGTPNGITM
+456 VAGMPSGITM
-466 QGHADRRNLFYS
+466 QGRADRRNLFYS

-499 TMLHPIPKNTDIAA
+499 TMLRPIPKNTDIAA

-537 ISGGQTTGGAMALA
+537 IAGGQTTGGAMALA

-704 DPPDQAQQRE
+704 DPPDQAQQEER
-714 QNTPA
+714 NTPA

-774 AAGWRMLVEHLRHTD
+774 AAGWRMLVEYLRHTD

-794 LNRTRRMQASIIERQ
+794 LNRTRRMQASIIEGR

-824 DTAAFADAQATATD
+824 DAAAFADAQATATD

-858 PAHRWLALTTPL
+858 PAHRWLSLTTPL

-897 QRRGFRTRRQANA
+897 QRRGFRTHRQANA
-910 TKHADKRRQA
+910 RNTPTNTDKHQQA

>member
-1 MGAWHDTP
+1 
-9 TRRSSTAPSASSGT
+9 
-23 PTSPATAKALVM
+23 
-35 AAHALPSRAV
+35 
-45 RRDVP
+45 
-50 EWARTRPVTVS
+50 
-61 IQSARQSARQS
+61 
-72 ATAASYPAPPRALAS
+72 
-87 ETADSRGFASVTVNL
+87 
-102 ACVFA
+102 
-107 LTVLACGNL
+107 
-116 VGAYDHPIAWA
+116 
-127 ISVLTATACGCLPA
+127 
-141 ICSSVFRRASRSKP
+141 
-155 VIRWMATLA
+155 MATLA

-203 SYKFLISATPPVGT
+203 SYKYLISATPPVGT

-291 CGWRRPRRWLASL
+291 CGWCRPRRWLASL
-304 LVLTLALGAGLG
+304 LVLALALGAGLG

-412 DTAKSSTAKSDT
+412 DTAKSSTAKSSTAKSDT
-424 TAYGAETGTASGN
+424 TAYSTETGTASGN

-445 GKGLSGQSWLP
+445 GKGLSGHSWLP
-456 VAGTPNGITM
+456 VAGTPSGITM
-466 QGHADRRNLFYS
+466 QGRADRRNLFYS

-499 TMLHPIPKNTDIAA
+499 TMLRPIPKNTDIAA
-513 AVGAEATVSSADSV
+513 AVGAKTTVSSADSV

-537 ISGGQTTGGAMALA
+537 IAGGQTTGGAMALA

-693 PSLADP
+693 PSLVDP
-699 LREER
+699 LREEC

-714 QNTPA
+714 RNASA
-719 SEKPRAWHAFLRI
+719 SEKSRAWHAFLRI

-745 VGIAAGSALLYN
+745 VGTAAGLALLYN
-757 AFRVR
+757 AFRMR

-774 AAGWRMLVEHLRHTD
+774 AAGWRMLVEHLRHTG

-824 DTAAFADAQATATD
+824 DAAAFADAQATATD

-883 RLRRPAAQSRIVQA
+883 RLRPAAQSRIVQA

-910 TKHADKRRQA
+910 TEHADKRRQA
-920 PDKHRQTNGI
+920 PDKRTALADTACI
-930 SGHGMHP
+930 PDRAFPITP

>member
-1 MGAWHDTP
+1 
-9 TRRSSTAPSASSGT
+9 
-23 PTSPATAKALVM
+23 
-35 AAHALPSRAV
+35 
-45 RRDVP
+45 
-50 EWARTRPVTVS
+50 
-61 IQSARQSARQS
+61 
-72 ATAASYPAPPRALAS
+72 
-87 ETADSRGFASVTVNL
+87 
-102 ACVFA
+102 
-107 LTVLACGNL
+107 
-116 VGAYDHPIAWA
+116 
-127 ISVLTATACGCLPA
+127 
-141 ICSSVFRRASRSKP
+141 
-155 VIRWMATLA
+155 MATLT

-203 SYKFLISATPPVGT
+203 SYKYLISATPPVGT

-245 GFGVAPA
+245 GFDVAPA

-266 TKDGWHA
+266 TKDAWHA

-402 GSGASDTAKY
+402 GSGASDTTKYDTAKY

-424 TAYGAETGTASGN
+424 TAYSAETGTASGN

-445 GKGLSGQSWLP
+445 GKGLSGHSWLP

-499 TMLHPIPKNTDIAA
+499 TMLRPIPKNTDIAA

-527 PREIGALASG
+527 PHEIGALASG
-537 ISGGQTTGGAMALA
+537 IAGGQTTGGAMALA

-560 WFSHGLQGEHPSM
+560 WFSHGLPGEHPSM

-630 RAKQI
+630 HAKQI

-704 DPPDQAQQRE
+704 DPPDQAQQGER
-714 QNTPA
+714 NTSA
-719 SEKPRAWHAFLRI
+719 SEKPRTWHAFLRI

-745 VGIAAGSALLYN
+745 VGTAAGSAWLYN

-824 DTAAFADAQATATD
+824 DAAAFADAQATATD

-845 LDQVRSAASASLT
+845 IDQVRSAASASLT

-910 TKHADKRRQA
+910 TEHADKRRQT
-920 PDKHRQTNGI
+920 PTNERHQRTRHASLI
-930 SGHGMHP
+930 AHSR

>member
-1 MGAWHDTP
+1 
-9 TRRSSTAPSASSGT
+9 
-23 PTSPATAKALVM
+23 
-35 AAHALPSRAV
+35 
-45 RRDVP
+45 
-50 EWARTRPVTVS
+50 
-61 IQSARQSARQS
+61 
-72 ATAASYPAPPRALAS
+72 
-87 ETADSRGFASVTVNL
+87 
-102 ACVFA
+102 
-107 LTVLACGNL
+107 
-116 VGAYDHPIAWA
+116 
-127 ISVLTATACGCLPA
+127 
-141 ICSSVFRRASRSKP
+141 
-155 VIRWMATLA
+155 MATLT

-203 SYKFLISATPPVGT
+203 SYKYLISATPPVGT

-245 GFGVAPA
+245 GFDVAPA

-402 GSGASDTAKY
+402 GSGASDTTKYDTAKY
-412 DTAKSSTAKSDT
+412 DTAKSSIAKSDT
-424 TAYGAETGTASGN
+424 TAYSAETGTASGN

-445 GKGLSGQSWLP
+445 GKGLSGHSWLP

-499 TMLHPIPKNTDIAA
+499 TMLRPIPKNTDIAA

-527 PREIGALASG
+527 PHEIGALASG
-537 ISGGQTTGGAMALA
+537 IAGGQTTGGAMALA

-704 DPPDQAQQRE
+704 DPPDQAQQGER
-714 QNTPA
+714 NTSA

-774 AAGWRMLVEHLRHTD
+774 AAGWRMLVEYLRHTD

-794 LNRTRRMQASIIERQ
+794 LNRTRRMQALIIEGR

-824 DTAAFADAQATATD
+824 DAAAFADAQATATD

-845 LDQVRSAASASLT
+845 LDQVRSAASTSLT
-858 PAHRWLALTTPL
+858 SAHRWLALTTPL

-883 RLRRPAAQSRIVQA
+883 RLRPAAQSRIVQA

-910 TKHADKRRQA
+910 TEHIDRHRQA

>member
-1 MGAWHDTP
+1 
-9 TRRSSTAPSASSGT
+9 
-23 PTSPATAKALVM
+23 
-35 AAHALPSRAV
+35 
-45 RRDVP
+45 
-50 EWARTRPVTVS
+50 
-61 IQSARQSARQS
+61 
-72 ATAASYPAPPRALAS
+72 
-87 ETADSRGFASVTVNL
+87 
-102 ACVFA
+102 
-107 LTVLACGNL
+107 
-116 VGAYDHPIAWA
+116 
-127 ISVLTATACGCLPA
+127 
-141 ICSSVFRRASRSKP
+141 
-155 VIRWMATLA
+155 
-164 FMMLCQ
+164 MLCQ

-203 SYKFLISATPPVGT
+203 SYKYLISATPPVGT

-424 TAYGAETGTASGN
+424 TAYSAETGTASGN

-445 GKGLSGQSWLP
+445 GKGLSGHSWLP
-456 VAGTPNGITM
+456 VAGTPSGITM
-466 QGHADRRNLFYS
+466 QGRADRRNLFYS

-499 TMLHPIPKNTDIAA
+499 TMLRPLPKNTDIAA
-513 AVGAEATVSSADSV
+513 AAGAEATVSSADSV

-537 ISGGQTTGGAMALA
+537 IAGGQTTGGAMALA

-635 DGHTVT
+635 DGHMVT

-704 DPPDQAQQRE
+704 DPPDQAQQGER
-714 QNTPA
+714 NASA

-745 VGIAAGSALLYN
+745 VGTAAGSALLYN

-774 AAGWRMLVEHLRHTD
+774 AAGWRMLVEHLCHTG

-824 DTAAFADAQATATD
+824 DAAAFADAQATATD

-883 RLRRPAAQSRIVQA
+883 RLRPAAQSRIVQA

-910 TKHADKRRQA
+910 TEHADKRRQA
-920 PDKHRQTNGI
+920 PDKRTALADTACI
-930 SGHGMHP
+930 PDRAFPITP

>member
-1 MGAWHDTP
+1 
-9 TRRSSTAPSASSGT
+9 
-23 PTSPATAKALVM
+23 
-35 AAHALPSRAV
+35 
-45 RRDVP
+45 
-50 EWARTRPVTVS
+50 
-61 IQSARQSARQS
+61 
-72 ATAASYPAPPRALAS
+72 
-87 ETADSRGFASVTVNL
+87 
-102 ACVFA
+102 
-107 LTVLACGNL
+107 
-116 VGAYDHPIAWA
+116 
-127 ISVLTATACGCLPA
+127 
-141 ICSSVFRRASRSKP
+141 
-155 VIRWMATLA
+155 
-164 FMMLCQ
+164 
-170 FLIGPALVFPG
+170 
-181 VTGDTAA
+181 
-188 FAVGTITQR
+188 
-197 WNQLLA
+197 
-203 SYKFLISATPPVGT
+203 
-217 DAMSLPAVWTM
+217 
-228 ALWCALAASS
+228 
-238 AALSRIA
+238 
-245 GFGVAPA
+245 
-252 IPILVTFALSALLG
+252 
-266 TKDGWHA
+266 
-273 GLLGA
+273 
-278 AAIAVLLP
+278 
-286 WTAAR
+286 
-291 CGWRRPRRWLASL
+291 
-304 LVLTLALGAGLG
+304 
-316 SCRLMPHH
+316 
-324 RFVLRDHYE
+324 
-333 PPLIMRDTTSPLAG
+333 
-347 MRTFVKE
+347 
-354 HRNDTILTAYDLPAA
+354 
-369 TPVRMAVMTCF
+369 
-380 DGNVWNV
+380 
-387 AGCADERGTATYRVM
+387 
-402 GSGASDTAKY
+402 
-412 DTAKSSTAKSDT
+412 
-424 TAYGAETGTASGN
+424 
-437 GTTVTFAI
+437 
-445 GKGLSGQSWLP
+445 
-456 VAGTPNGITM
+456 
-466 QGHADRRNLFYS
+466 
-478 AETNAAIYPTGM
+478 
-490 EEGMVYTVG
+490 
-499 TMLHPIPKNTDIAA
+499 
-513 AVGAEATVSSADSV
+513 
-527 PREIGALASG
+527 
-537 ISGGQTTGGAMALA
+537 MALA

-714 QNTPA
+714 RNAST

-824 DTAAFADAQATATD
+824 DAAAFADTQATATD

-883 RLRRPAAQSRIVQA
+883 RLRRPAAQSRIVQT
-897 QRRGFRTRRQANA
+897 QRRGSQTRRQANA
-910 TKHADKRRQA
+910 TEHADKRRQA
-920 PDKHRQTNGI
+920 PDKPPTNTDKHRQTNGI

>member
-1 MGAWHDTP
+1 
-9 TRRSSTAPSASSGT
+9 
-23 PTSPATAKALVM
+23 
-35 AAHALPSRAV
+35 
-45 RRDVP
+45 
-50 EWARTRPVTVS
+50 
-61 IQSARQSARQS
+61 
-72 ATAASYPAPPRALAS
+72 
-87 ETADSRGFASVTVNL
+87 
-102 ACVFA
+102 
-107 LTVLACGNL
+107 
-116 VGAYDHPIAWA
+116 
-127 ISVLTATACGCLPA
+127 
-141 ICSSVFRRASRSKP
+141 
-155 VIRWMATLA
+155 MATLA

-203 SYKFLISATPPVGT
+203 SYKYLISATPPVGT

-324 RFVLRDHYE
+324 RFVLRDYYE

-424 TAYGAETGTASGN
+424 TAYSAETGTASGN

-445 GKGLSGQSWLP
+445 GKGLSGHSWLP
-456 VAGTPNGITM
+456 VAGTPSGITM
-466 QGHADRRNLFYS
+466 QGRADRRNLFYS

-499 TMLHPIPKNTDIAA
+499 TMLRPIPKNTDIAA

-537 ISGGQTTGGAMALA
+537 IAGGQTTGGAMALA

-704 DPPDQAQQRE
+704 DPPDQAQQEER
-714 QNTPA
+714 NTPA

-774 AAGWRMLVEHLRHTD
+774 AAGWRMLVEYLRHTD

-794 LNRTRRMQASIIERQ
+794 LNRTRRMQASIIEGR

-824 DTAAFADAQATATD
+824 DAAAFADAQATATD

-858 PAHRWLALTTPL
+858 PAHRWLSLTTPL

-897 QRRGFRTRRQANA
+897 QRRGFRTHRQANA
-910 TKHADKRRQA
+910 RNTPTNTNKHQQA

>member
-1 MGAWHDTP
+1 
-9 TRRSSTAPSASSGT
+9 
-23 PTSPATAKALVM
+23 
-35 AAHALPSRAV
+35 
-45 RRDVP
+45 
-50 EWARTRPVTVS
+50 
-61 IQSARQSARQS
+61 
-72 ATAASYPAPPRALAS
+72 
-87 ETADSRGFASVTVNL
+87 
-102 ACVFA
+102 
-107 LTVLACGNL
+107 
-116 VGAYDHPIAWA
+116 
-127 ISVLTATACGCLPA
+127 
-141 ICSSVFRRASRSKP
+141 
-155 VIRWMATLA
+155 
-164 FMMLCQ
+164 MLCQ

-203 SYKFLISATPPVGT
+203 SYKYLISATPPVGT

-347 MRTFVKE
+347 MRSFVKE

-402 GSGASDTAKY
+402 GSGASDTAMY
-412 DTAKSSTAKSDT
+412 DTAKSDTAKSDT
-424 TAYGAETGTASGN
+424 TAYSTETGTASGN

-445 GKGLSGQSWLP
+445 GKGLSGHSWLP
-456 VAGTPNGITM
+456 VAGTPSGITM
-466 QGHADRRNLFYS
+466 RGHADRCNLFYS

-499 TMLHPIPKNTDIAA
+499 TMLRPIPKNTDIAA
-513 AVGAEATVSSADSV
+513 AVGAKTTVSSADSV

-537 ISGGQTTGGAMALA
+537 IAGGQTTGGAMALA

-583 MLQGSGMVGDGE
+583 MLRGSGMVGDGE

-714 QNTPA
+714 RNASA
-719 SEKPRAWHAFLRI
+719 SEKSRAWHAFLRI

-745 VGIAAGSALLYN
+745 VGTAAGLALLYN
-757 AFRVR
+757 AFRMR

-774 AAGWRMLVEHLRHTD
+774 ATGWRMLVEHLRHTG

-824 DTAAFADAQATATD
+824 DAAAFADAQATATD

-883 RLRRPAAQSRIVQA
+883 RLRPAAQSRIVQA

-910 TKHADKRRQA
+910 TEHTNKHRQA
-920 PDKHRQTNGI
+920 PRQTPTNERHQRTRHASLI
-930 SGHGMHP
+930 AHSR